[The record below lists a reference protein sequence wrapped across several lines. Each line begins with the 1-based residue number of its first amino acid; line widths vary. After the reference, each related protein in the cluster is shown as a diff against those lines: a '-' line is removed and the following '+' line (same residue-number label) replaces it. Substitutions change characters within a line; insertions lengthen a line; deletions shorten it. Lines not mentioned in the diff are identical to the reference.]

1 LSNHHPQAANPN
13 SILLCG
19 FCKGLNGA
27 ISEVSLNRIYHIY
40 KKEFFPKLVDNP
52 NILPE
57 DKQKIR
63 ELLKKPCNHY
73 IIRHSSL
80 TEKST
85 ILNEYTLRQFAG
97 WHVLILL
104 KLEYSNAVLTYSVV
118 ALAVPI
124 GWLGLRKIART
135 KL

>member
-1 LSNHHPQAANPN
+1 M
-13 SILLCG
+13 
-19 FCKGLNGA
+19 
-27 ISEVSLNRIYHIY
+27 YHIY

-63 ELLKKPCNHY
+63 ELLKKPWNHY

-85 ILNEYTLRQFAG
+85 ILKESTLRQFAG

-104 KLEYSNAVLTYSVV
+104 KLEYHQPILESLFCHPLT
-118 ALAVPI
+118 
-124 GWLGLRKIART
+124 
-135 KL
+135 